1 MEHPLLRAATVPLML
16 LVGALIT
23 LQSRVNGSLA
33 GQLGEGLR
41 AGALAAVVSFGS
53 GLLLLSVVVL
63 SHPRRRAG
71 LRRVLDALRDP
82 AAGGDR
88 PRLRPVHLLGGLG
101 GAFFVASQGIAVGVI
116 GVALFIVAFTA
127 GQSVASLVVDH
138 VGLGPGG
145 HEPVSRPRAVAALF
159 AVAAVTVKVL
169 GDLDGSHL
177 GLSLLLASLAL
188 VAGCLQAVQQAFNGK
203 ISAIGGP
210 LVTTWNNFLVGT
222 SALVVLLLVSLLV
235 PGGRRRVP
243 HAVVVLRRRC
253 TRHRLHRHLR
263 GHGADPRRAGA
274 RALLDRRPGR
284 RGGGHRGARPLRR
297 GVVAGAAGRSAG
309 RRRRGRRARDTAPHL
324 TACPISLVR

>member
-1 MEHPLLRAATVPLML
+1 MEHPVLRAATVPLML

-23 LQSRVNGSLA
+23 LQSRVNASLA
-33 GQLGEGLR
+33 GQLGDGLR

-53 GLLLLSVVVL
+53 GLLLLSAVVL

-82 AAGGDR
+82 DAGGDR

-203 ISAIGGP
+203 ISAVGGP

-222 SALVVLLLVSLLV
+222 SALLVLLVVSLLA
-235 PGGRRRVP
+235 PGHVDGFPSQWWYYVGGVLGIGFIAISAVAVQIHGVLVLGLCSIAGQVVAAEVIEVLDPSVDVSWLGLLGGLLAVVGVVVALATRRRP
-243 HAVVVLRRRC
+243 
-253 TRHRLHRHLR
+253 
-263 GHGADPRRAGA
+263 
-274 RALLDRRPGR
+274 
-284 RGGGHRGARPLRR
+284 
-297 GVVAGAAGRSAG
+297 
-309 RRRRGRRARDTAPHL
+309 
-324 TACPISLVR
+324 

>member
-1 MEHPLLRAATVPLML
+1 MEHPVLRAATVPLML

-23 LQSRVNGSLA
+23 LQSRVNASLA
-33 GQLGEGLR
+33 GQLGDGLR

-53 GLLLLSVVVL
+53 GLLLLSAVVL

-82 AAGGDR
+82 DAGGDR

-203 ISAIGGP
+203 ISAVGGP

-222 SALVVLLLVSLLV
+222 SALLVSDRSDLSSTPDLPLEVGFAATMTEPTVTGV
-235 PGGRRRVP
+235 PCWPDLSKRYQRVIYWP
-243 HAVVVLRRRC
+243 STTGHRTWLIWQTTDGISRRRC
-253 TRHRLHRHLR
+253 CGLRPTRTFLNF
-263 GHGADPRRAGA
+263 
-274 RALLDRRPGR
+274 
-284 RGGGHRGARPLRR
+284 
-297 GVVAGAAGRSAG
+297 VE
-309 RRRRGRRARDTAPHL
+309 T
-324 TACPISLVR
+324 